1 MRQLLFILLFSAA
14 APLAAQDHSQCTNCH
29 TQGVSDN
36 QAIMATI
43 RPALPQLCI
52 NCHQARL
59 DQGEHAINLTPVTAT
74 PKSLPLLKGRVSC
87 TTCHDPH
94 GKLPAQLRLEA
105 AKLCQD
111 CHSK

>member
-1 MRQLLFILLFSAA
+1 MRQLFFILLISCA
-14 APLAAQDHSQCTNCH
+14 APLFAQGHGQCTDCH
-29 TQGVSDN
+29 AQGVSDN
-36 QAIMATI
+36 RAVMATI

-59 DQGEHAINLTPVTAT
+59 DQGEHAINLKPVTAT
-74 PKSLPLLKGRVSC
+74 PKSLPLLKGRVRC

-94 GKLPAQLRLEA
+94 GKQPAQLRLEA